1 MTRLDE
7 LDGKNIEN
15 LVGYSS
21 KYFRCKSDVVWGF
34 KQIEISYTGI
44 SSIPSIL
51 KINLLKVHE

>member
-34 KQIEISYTGI
+34 KQIEILYRYI
-44 SSIPSIL
+44 KHP
-51 KINLLKVHE
+51 INS